1 MNAVRS
7 GPRMSNLFHV
17 LNAAQLLVI
26 VDALLSWTTDA
37 DTFPRSFT
45 SAVLAPVYGPIRELL
60 GGLTG
65 SVDLSPLVV
74 LAILQLLRNLLRKE
88 GYREPH

>member
-1 MNAVRS
+1 
-7 GPRMSNLFHV
+7 MSNLFHV

-26 VDALLSWTTDA
+26 VDALLSWTMNP

-45 SAVLAPVYGPIRELL
+45 SAITGPVYAPIRELL

-65 SVDLSPLVV
+65 SVDLSPLVA
-74 LAILQLLRNLLRKE
+74 LGILQVLRALLHKE
-88 GYREPH
+88 GYREPR

>member
-1 MNAVRS
+1 
-7 GPRMSNLFHV
+7 MSNLFHV

-26 VDALLSWTTDA
+26 VDALLSWTMNV

-45 SAVLAPVYGPIRELL
+45 SAVMAPVYEPMRELL

-65 SVDLSPLVV
+65 SVDLSPLIA
-74 LAILQLLRNLLRKE
+74 LGILQVFRSLLHKE

>member
-1 MNAVRS
+1 
-7 GPRMSNLFHV
+7 MSNLFHV

-26 VDALLSWTTDA
+26 VDALLSWTMNA

-45 SAVLAPVYGPIRELL
+45 SAVLAPVYEPLRELL
-60 GGLTG
+60 GGMTG
-65 SVDLSPLVV
+65 SVDLSPLIL
-74 LAILQLLRNLLRKE
+74 LAILQVLRNLLRRE